1 MTVKELVEKLRLT
14 VYNMANECNA
24 EGVWCGDLLSHVMV
38 NAPEKCA
45 WITVMTN
52 VNVAAVAKLRAERIK
67 QQRPLTKTARVLL
80 IIGSVTFTL
89 SIIVSFWEPLYG
101 LSLVFRLTWFVLLAI
116 VALKHFPWK

>member
-1 MTVKELVEKLRLT
+1 MTVKEIAEKLRLT

-52 VNVAAVAKLRAERIK
+52 VNVAAVAKLRKVSCVILCCGVTPDDE
-67 QQRPLTKTARVLL
+67 LL
-80 IIGSVTFTL
+80 EKAKSEGVT
-89 SIIVSFWEPLYG
+89 
-101 LSLVFRLTWFVLLAI
+101 LLGTVEDACT
-116 VALKHFPWK
+116 VAKMI